1 MKDKITLQ
9 DIEENI
15 VDTEIVKHITKG
27 GKILRWAILTTK
39 SGFAVTGRPSAT
51 INQAN
56 DNVETGE
63 KVAIDNAKSEMWA
76 LMGYHLSVNIYE
88 EKEIGDIRVLPEGL
102 EPIDEHDYLYEKY
115 REAERAY
122 TNYCEEHQ
130 SEDESYE

>member
-1 MKDKITLQ
+1 MKDRITLQ

-56 DNVETGE
+56 DNIEIGE
-63 KVAIDNAKSEMWA
+63 KVATDNAKSEMWA

-88 EKEIGDIRVLPEGL
+88 EKEIR
-102 EPIDEHDYLYEKY
+102 HDYLYEKY

-130 SEDESYE
+130 SEDESDE

>member
-15 VDTEIVKHITKG
+15 IDTEIVKHVTKS

-56 DNVETGE
+56 DNIEIGE
-63 KVAIDNAKSEMWA
+63 KVAIDNAKSEIWA
-76 LMGYHLSVNIYE
+76 LMGYHLSVKIQE
-88 EKEIGDIRVLPEGL
+88 EKENNIPKSGYTFKEPE
-102 EPIDEHDYLYEKY
+102 Y
-115 REAERAY
+115 
-122 TNYCEEHQ
+122 N
-130 SEDESYE
+130 EDGEVNMYWELIKK